1 MSLTSATSE
10 CKERNSKVKSKVP
23 HAWVVQVTFGN
34 GWNAVDAKRVQWI
47 NSFNHGSSWFGSGKL
62 I

>member
-34 GWNAVDAKRVQWI
+34 G
-47 NSFNHGSSWFGSGKL
+47 
-62 I
+62 